1 MKRPFLF
8 SGIGIAAV
16 AAAAI
21 GAAVALSQA
30 ERPPVGTV
38 QRGSRG
44 TSMTYLYNPRTMTR
58 QMEANVI
65 PASVPYAGGVGPKAG
80 AVYKNVQ
87 VLGDVDAGE
96 FMRLM
101 VNITN
106 WVAPSEG
113 CAACHNIP
121 TRTVEQ
127 VCSTTGSWPTIRNT
141 RKSWPGVCCRW
152 CGTSTPTG
160 PSMSPRRG
168 VTCYTC
174 HRGQLVPPNVW
185 FNDPGPSQAG
195 GFAQAAVG
203 KNHPALAAGR
213 SALPL
218 DPLTVFL
225 EQDNDIRVQATV
237 PLRQGTQKSI
247 KQAEWTYALMI
258 NMSESLGVNCT
269 YCHMTR
275 AMGDWSQSTPQR
287 LTAWHG
293 IRMVRDLNNNY
304 LDRLH
309 DTFPAERL
317 GTAFGD
323 APKLSCAT
331 CHNGV
336 YKPLFGVGMVASF
349 PELRGPGAADTLA
362 SKLE

>member
-1 MKRPFLF
+1 MKRPLLF
-8 SGIGIAAV
+8 SGIGVAAV
-16 AAAAI
+16 AAVAA
-21 GAAVALSQA
+21 GAAVSLSQA

-44 TSMTYLYNPRTMTR
+44 TSMTYLYNPRTMAR
-58 QMEANVI
+58 QMEANAI

-127 VCSTTGSWPTIRNT
+127 VLDYGFMADDSKYT
-141 RKSWPGVCCRW
+141 KVVA
-152 CGTSTPTG
+152 
-160 PSMSPRRG
+160 RRMLQMVRHINADWTQHVAQTG

-185 FNDPGPSQAG
+185 FNNPGPNQAG
-195 GFAQAAVG
+195 GFAQALVG
-203 KNHPALAAGR
+203 KNHPAPAAGG

-225 EQDNDIRVQATV
+225 EQDNDVRVQAAA
-237 PLRQGTQKSI
+237 PLRQGAQKSI
-247 KQAEWTYALMI
+247 KQGEWTYAFMI
-258 NMSESLGVNCT
+258 NMSEALGVNCT

-275 AMGDWSQSTPQR
+275 ALGDWSQSTPQR
-287 LTAWHG
+287 VTAWHG

-304 LDRLH
+304 LDKLH

-317 GTAFGD
+317 GAALGD
-323 APKLSCAT
+323 APKVSCAT

-336 YKPLFGVGMVASF
+336 FKPLFGAGMVASF
-349 PELRGPGAADTLA
+349 PELRGPGAAGPLA